1 MTRVGDPILFTSI
14 NIESFFYLRPYI
26 IKWLQAATRISL
38 PTIVVQDHSA
48 NKQTQDAA
56 DQPQPLPTTP
66 PAPPPGLKEISSL
79 ASWTVSSSK
88 PGCGVQALRAPNTQL
103 FWQSDGPQP
112 HHLNIHFF
120 KMVAIVGMRI
130 YLDFY
135 EDESYT
141 PTLIRF
147 AAGTGYADLQ
157 EFSVMRFE
165 KPRGWL
171 DVDFEGVASSLTDDE
186 SDQGDSEDG
195 TARLSILRCML
206 VQVRIC
212 ENHQNGKDTHLR
224 GLQIFAQDEEISK
237 RQRKELTSSI
247 KVDAIGAE
255 LSIRAKRKVW
265 EVPEWAEVPS
275 LR

>member
-1 MTRVGDPILFTSI
+1 
-14 NIESFFYLRPYI
+14 
-26 IKWLQAATRISL
+26 
-38 PTIVVQDHSA
+38 
-48 NKQTQDAA
+48 
-56 DQPQPLPTTP
+56 
-66 PAPPPGLKEISSL
+66 
-79 ASWTVSSSK
+79 
-88 PGCGVQALRAPNTQL
+88 
-103 FWQSDGPQP
+103 
-112 HHLNIHFF
+112 
-120 KMVAIVGMRI
+120 MVAIVGMRI